1 MRGGSVGRFS
11 LTVGVATAR
20 RNGLVTCTAGCAA
33 NATSCGA
40 LLAAQQDSRARA
52 DARPC
57 TACCTF
63 GFISMAHKVLSAWC
77 IGLCSLL
84 RAINPLL
91 ELVLRVVSLDG
102 FLVSLDGFSGW
113 FLGFL
118 VSLVSSAETF
128 FHPSFTSLFLNLA
141 PEMSNPFSS
150 INH

>member
-1 MRGGSVGRFS
+1 MAHHVLS
-11 LTVGVATAR
+11 T
-20 RNGLVTCTAGCAA
+20 
-33 NATSCGA
+33 
-40 LLAAQQDSRARA
+40 
-52 DARPC
+52 
-57 TACCTF
+57 CTF
-63 GFISMAHKVLSAWC
+63 GFISMVYRPVRLASGYQSLAG
-77 IGLCSLL
+77 IGFASGFFVSLDGFF
-84 RAINPLL
+84 
-91 ELVLRVVSLDG
+91 VSLDG

>member
-1 MRGGSVGRFS
+1 MVYRPVQLASGYQS
-11 LTVGVATAR
+11 L
-20 RNGLVTCTAGCAA
+20 AGI
-33 NATSCGA
+33 
-40 LLAAQQDSRARA
+40 
-52 DARPC
+52 
-57 TACCTF
+57 
-63 GFISMAHKVLSAWC
+63 GFASGFL
-77 IGLCSLL
+77 
-84 RAINPLL
+84 
-91 ELVLRVVSLDG
+91 VSLDG